1 MNKTR
6 LNIFIEPDHARRLRR
21 LAAMKGESQSAIVAA
36 ALSSFLSSD
45 GADRR
50 EAAIIARLDRL
61 SHQFDRLE
69 RDQTI
74 LIETLALFI
83 RYTLSVSAPL
93 PETHQKAARAQ
104 GRIRFNQ
111 FIEQL
116 GRHLQRGGSLVR
128 QVHQEIMPD
137 ENSFHALADDDEEAD
152 TGGTAAEASSS

>member
-1 MNKTR
+1 MSKAR

-21 LAAMKGESQSAIVAA
+21 LATMKGETQSAIVAA
-36 ALSSFLSSD
+36 ALASFLSPD

-61 SHQFDRLE
+61 SGQFGRLE

-74 LIETLALFI
+74 LIETLALFV

-93 PETHQKAARAQ
+93 PEAHQKAARAQ

-128 QVHQEIMPD
+128 QVHQEITPD
-137 ENSFHALADDDEEAD
+137 ETSFLGLADEDEAD
-152 TGGTAAEASSS
+152 GAATEAASSS

>member
-1 MNKTR
+1 MSKAR
-6 LNIFIEPDHARRLRR
+6 LNVFIEPDHARRLRR
-21 LAAMKGESQSAIVAA
+21 LAAMKGETQSAIVAA
-36 ALSSFLSSD
+36 ALSSFLSAD

-61 SHQFDRLE
+61 SSQFDRLE

-74 LIETLALFI
+74 LIETLALFV

-93 PETHQKAARAQ
+93 PEAHQKAARAQ

-128 QVHQEIMPD
+128 QVHQEITPD
-137 ENSFHALADDDEEAD
+137 ENSFLGLADEDDEADAGGQATEA
-152 TGGTAAEASSS
+152 TTS

>member
-1 MNKTR
+1 MSKAR

-21 LAAMKGESQSAIVAA
+21 LAAMKGETQSAIVAA
-36 ALSSFLSSD
+36 ALSSFLSPD

-50 EAAIIARLDRL
+50 EAATIARLDRL
-61 SHQFDRLE
+61 SSQFDRLE

-74 LIETLALFI
+74 LIETLALFV

-93 PETHQKAARAQ
+93 PEAHQQAARAQ

-116 GRHLQRGGSLVR
+116 GCHLQRGNSLVR

-137 ENSFHALADDDEEAD
+137 ETGFFGLDDDDVAESGEP
-152 TGGTAAEASSS
+152 AAEASS

>member
-1 MNKTR
+1 MSKAR
-6 LNIFIEPDHARRLRR
+6 LNVFIEPDHARRLRR
-21 LAAMKGESQSAIVAA
+21 LAAMKGETQSAIVAA
-36 ALSSFLSSD
+36 ALSSFLSPD

-61 SHQFDRLE
+61 SNQFDRLE

-74 LIETLALFI
+74 LIETLALFV
-83 RYTLSVSAPL
+83 RYTLSVSPPL
-93 PETHQKAARAQ
+93 PEAHQQAARAQ

-116 GRHLQRGGSLVR
+116 GRHLQRGNSLVR

-137 ENSFHALADDDEEAD
+137 ESGFLGLDDDDAVEPGEP
-152 TGGTAAEASSS
+152 AAEATP

>member
-1 MNKTR
+1 MTKAR

-21 LAAMKGESQSAIVAA
+21 LAAMKGETQSAIVAA
-36 ALSSFLSSD
+36 ALSSFLSAD

-50 EAAIIARLDRL
+50 EAAIISRLDRL
-61 SHQFDRLE
+61 SNQFGRLE

-74 LIETLALFI
+74 LIETLALFV

-93 PETHQKAARAQ
+93 PETHQEAARAQ

-116 GRHLQRGGSLVR
+116 GSHLQRGNSLVR

-137 ENSFHALADDDEEAD
+137 ESSFLGLDEAD
-152 TGGTAAEASSS
+152 AADTYEPATEATS